1 MSFVQFRHRIV
12 LPRCSR
18 ELLFP
23 SEEEELDCIMGNPA
37 SPNLSGFRFQSI
49 GKSQSDNQISLLK
62 RLSSVKTSG
71 SNEHDDQG
79 YSTQTNDMDIS
90 EGSTF
95 VPTAAE
101 VDTSSVAIS
110 SVPSRRTLYQTLG
123 NNEQVTVPVQSGPKV
138 DIFGQ
143 RFPFVL
149 PSSRPVDSM
158 NSTTVSQSVVGTSTG
173 NIAVDRVVSLPSSP
187 IPISKPS
194 SDLPSIPIQSTISR
208 TSSCAS
214 NSSHIGLTYPMSTPQ
229 SPQQPRSPFVVKS
242 ELTRALVRV
251 PSKDHSNFSSLT
263 QGDSSSPPVST
274 PTSFSPSFAALNE
287 IHSRLLLTFH
297 DVSSKSSETIAQA
310 SAQLAS
316 AFECASRAQNLAQES
331 FKLTQTASSTLV
343 DSLKAGKDSHEAAD
357 KAISLVEESMKILAA
372 YETKHAKG
380 VAEMKEA
387 TEKVGGW
394 IDEEQ
399 QRWRLTKEAKAKAE
413 KELQAREKKA
423 KEVREAEER
432 ERETQEKKEEQKKE
446 KSAKEAQER
455 ENKKKRGPVAR
466 LFNLPNDVSHVILS
480 GPSSI
485 TAPDPPTSH
494 APATL
499 VDATDSL
506 SMDSSFNFR
515 IDASTSALDSLD
527 SLDKADAWIEKLK
540 TIEITARRAR
550 EEKKRRWRWR
560 EQEEGYKRAEETRQR
575 QAAEHERQRLKAD
588 QEDRRRKEEN
598 ERLQKQIAAAEEARC
613 NASQEEKQRREA
625 ANVAAEKSLLEAQ
638 LRKKAIE
645 EREQKLR
652 LKLEQEQ
659 EQAQAW
665 KQAAID
671 EQQRRREALQQSQ
684 AGRKLGSQRATP
696 VGNIG
701 LPIVPIIPSIPS
713 VVSPTPVTST
723 RPSNPSAL
731 PKSSVPSK
739 PQLSSSIPTTPNVIA
754 NQTVPKLTKKQ
765 RQRAR
770 KAEALALAQQQPLS
784 GNVPLGPP
792 ESSSL
797 IASKVTLP
805 TASGVRQNPMMTM
818 SSNPDHRTSVSNH
831 PHLSRNNISL
841 GLMNGSASRSSNSP
855 ILHTNS
861 TDTGNILLQSSAPK
875 SPEVR
880 AANMRFVVEGAGAGS
895 RQPVAMDNSTSS
907 ASNANWRERK
917 LAIRK
922 SKPEYDIPI
931 FKDEDDDGDSME
943 CLRSP
948 AKTTIPVVSHPTPDL
963 STPLLEAASNTQVS
977 PPAGEPHNPPV
988 VGPPSIPSASL
999 PLPAPRAA
1007 SGPKTFFD
1015 AEGPNRVGHQSRNSS
1030 EDISGDASGAGL
1042 GNTPIAPNV
1051 AKAMLTSAKSVISVP
1066 SLLEQPA
1073 NNPTLTSTGTPVPL
1087 REPTSPAAPIADALR
1102 RPPSAASNSRTQ
1114 PTSRATSNT
1123 SMCPSPATAL
1133 SESQN
1138 QPVSRSSPRAVASPV
1153 FQVRAPIRPLSP
1165 IAPNDGG
1172 WANVRIPDPASDYSA
1187 REGRRG
1193 HNRYSPSPNSIGSGR
1208 HMSLEGSPYIPRSP
1222 PSAIGSPFSYGE
1234 QSQRDRRLPPDPD
1247 QRERSPS
1254 RPNRRGNSTSLGYG
1268 LDSGRPSNNNGQ
1280 DIRGGGGRGRTSTPP
1295 TRATFK
1301 SRSRSPPVTHTG
1313 RKRSRVDD
1321 DMRDTPPFKQD
1332 YYNHQAESI
1341 SRNGYK
1347 NSRRTSYPDSEHPV
1361 EAYNERLS
1369 PPNSSPTYNDIPTSL
1384 ESRLSNGYDASG
1396 GTSEGFYS
1404 SSYDRNDWV
1413 LDNRRL
1419 SPPFHHQSQPPDLP
1433 NKRQKLL
1440 DPGSAD
1446 KAPLLSRMSVQH
1458 QLVSDTS
1465 SSYKGA
1471 VRGYGRGRG
1480 RGRGRG
1486 GTSYNSHSHLG
1497 PGQRHQQPAK
1507 DSLMDR
1513 LSY

>member
-1 MSFVQFRHRIV
+1 
-12 LPRCSR
+12 
-18 ELLFP
+18 
-23 SEEEELDCIMGNPA
+23 MGNTA
-37 SPNLSGFRFQSI
+37 SPNFSGFQFQSI
-49 GKSQSDNQISLLK
+49 GKSQSENKSSLLK

-173 NIAVDRVVSLPSSP
+173 NIAVDRVVSLPSSS
-187 IPISKPS
+187 IPISKPP
-194 SDLPSIPIQSTISR
+194 SDIPSIPIQSTISR

-297 DVSSKSSETIAQA
+297 DVSSKSFETIAQA
-310 SAQLAS
+310 SAELAS

-343 DSLKAGKDSHEAAD
+343 DSLKAGKDSHESAN
-357 KAISLVEESMKILAA
+357 KAISFVQTSMKILAA

-380 VAEMKEA
+380 IAEMKEA
-387 TEKVGGW
+387 TEKIGGW

-399 QRWRLTKEAKAKAE
+399 QRLRLTKEAKAKAE
-413 KELQAREKKA
+413 KDIQTREKKA
-423 KEVREAEER
+423 REVRDAKER
-432 ERETQEKKEEQKKE
+432 EREAQEREREAQEREREAQEKKEEQKKE
-446 KSAKEAQER
+446 KLAKEAQER

-485 TAPDPPTSH
+485 TTPDPPASH

-506 SMDSSFNFR
+506 AMNSSFNFS

-540 TIEITARRAR
+540 IIENTARRAR
-550 EEKKRRWRWR
+550 EEKEMQMERVMKDKNR
-560 EQEEGYKRAEETRQR
+560 QEEEYKRAEETRQR
-575 QAAEHERQRLKAD
+575 QAAEQERQRLEAD

-598 ERLQKQIAAAEEARC
+598 ERHQKQIAAAEEARC

-625 ANVAAEKSLLEAQ
+625 ANVAAEKELLEAR

-713 VVSPTPVTST
+713 VVSPTSVTSTST

-731 PKSSVPSK
+731 PKSSVLSK

-784 GNVPLGPP
+784 GNIPLGPP

-818 SSNPDHRTSVSNH
+818 SSNPDHRNH
-831 PHLSRNNISL
+831 PHLSRNNISP

-922 SKPEYDIPI
+922 SQPEYDIPI

-963 STPLLEAASNTQVS
+963 STPLLEVASNTQVS
-977 PPAGEPHNPPV
+977 PPVGEPHNPPV

-1015 AEGPNRVGHQSRNSS
+1015 AEGSNRVGHQSRNSS
-1030 EDISGDASGAGL
+1030 EDISGDAFGAAL

-1073 NNPTLTSTGTPVPL
+1073 NNPTVTSTSTPMPL
-1087 REPTSPAAPIADALR
+1087 REPTSPAPPITDAPR
-1102 RPPSAASNSRTQ
+1102 RPPSAVSNSRTQ
-1114 PTSRATSNT
+1114 PTSRAPRNT
-1123 SMCPSPATAL
+1123 SMCPSPVTAL

-1153 FQVRAPIRPLSP
+1153 SQVRAPIRPLSP
-1165 IAPNDGG
+1165 IAPHDGG
-1172 WANVRIPDPASDYSA
+1172 WANVHIPDPASDYSA

-1193 HNRYSPSPNSIGSGR
+1193 HNHYSPSPNSIGSGR

-1222 PSAIGSPFSYGE
+1222 PSAIGSPFSYRE
-1234 QSQRDRRLPPDPD
+1234 QTQRDRRLPSDPD

-1268 LDSGRPSNNNGQ
+1268 LDSGRPSNSNGQ
-1280 DIRGGGGRGRTSTPP
+1280 DIRRGGGRGRTSTPP

-1321 DMRDTPPFKQD
+1321 DMRDTPPFRQD
-1332 YYNHQAESI
+1332 RYSHQAESI

-1347 NSRRTSYPDSEHPV
+1347 NSRRTAYPDSEHSV
-1361 EAYNERLS
+1361 EAYNESLS
-1369 PPNSSPTYNDIPTSL
+1369 PPNSPTYNDIPTSL

-1419 SPPFHHQSQPPDLP
+1419 SPPFHHQSQPPELP

-1446 KAPLLSRMSVQH
+1446 KAPLLSRMAG
-1458 QLVSDTS
+1458 
-1465 SSYKGA
+1465 SSYEGTFKGHGGQA

-1507 DSLMDR
+1507 NSLMDR

>member
-1 MSFVQFRHRIV
+1 
-12 LPRCSR
+12 
-18 ELLFP
+18 
-23 SEEEELDCIMGNPA
+23 MGNTA
-37 SPNLSGFRFQSI
+37 SPNFSGFQFQSI

-62 RLSSVKTSG
+62 RLSSVKTSD
-71 SNEHDDQG
+71 SNEYDDQDH
-79 YSTQTNDMDIS
+79 STQTHDIDVS
-90 EGSTF
+90 QGSTS

-110 SVPSRRTLYQTLG
+110 SVPSRRTLFQTLG
-123 NNEQVTVPVQSGPKV
+123 NNEQVTSVPVQYGPKV

-149 PSSRPVDSM
+149 PSVRPVDSM

-173 NIAVDRVVSLPSSP
+173 NNAVDEVVSLPSSS
-187 IPISKPS
+187 IPISKPP
-194 SDLPSIPIQSTISR
+194 SDLPSIPFQSTISR
-208 TSSCAS
+208 ASSCAS
-214 NSSHIGLTYPMSTPQ
+214 NSSHIDLTYPMSTPQ
-229 SPQQPRSPFVVKS
+229 SPQQPPSPFVVKS
-242 ELTRALVRV
+242 ELARAAVHI
-251 PSKDHSNFSSLT
+251 PSKDHLNFSSLT
-263 QGDSSSPPVST
+263 QGDSSSSSAPT
-274 PTSFSPSFAALNE
+274 PTSFGPSFAALNE
-287 IHSRLLLTFH
+287 IHSRLLSTFH
-297 DVSSKSSETIAQA
+297 DLSSESSETIAQA
-310 SAQLAS
+310 SAKLAS

-331 FKLTQTASSTLV
+331 LKLTQTASSTLV
-343 DSLKAGKDSHEAAD
+343 DSLEAGKDSHETAD
-357 KAISLVEESMKILAA
+357 KAISLVETSMKILAA

-380 VAEMKEA
+380 IAEMKEA
-387 TEKVGGW
+387 TERIGGW

-399 QRWRLTKEAKAKAE
+399 QRLRLTKEAKAKAE

-423 KEVREAEER
+423 GEVREAKERREEA
-432 ERETQEKKEEQKKE
+432 QEKIEDQKKE
-446 KSAKEAQER
+446 KSANEAQER
-455 ENKKKRGPVAR
+455 GNKKKRGPVAR
-466 LFNLPNDVSHVILS
+466 FFNLTNDVNHVIMS
-480 GPSSI
+480 GPSCI
-485 TAPDPPTSH
+485 TAHDPPTSH
-494 APATL
+494 APAAL

-506 SMDSSFNFR
+506 SVNSSFNFS

-527 SLDKADAWIEKLK
+527 SLEKADAWIEKLK
-540 TIEITARRAR
+540 TIENTARRAR
-550 EEKKRRWRWR
+550 EEKEMQMERVMKDKNRQR
-560 EQEEGYKRAEETRQR
+560 EEYKQAEETRQR
-575 QAAEHERQRLKAD
+575 QAAEQERQRLEAE

-598 ERLQKQIAAAEEARC
+598 ERRQSDMAAAEGARC
-613 NASQEEKQRREA
+613 DTLEEEKQKCEA
-625 ANVAAEKSLLEAQ
+625 ANLAAEKELVEAQ

-701 LPIVPIIPSIPS
+701 LPSVPIIPSIPS
-713 VVSPTPVTST
+713 VVSPTFTSTST
-723 RPSNPSAL
+723 RPFNPSAL
-731 PKSSVPSK
+731 PKSSVPSR
-739 PQLSSSIPTTPNVIA
+739 PQLFSSIPTTPNVIA

-765 RQRAR
+765 RQKAR
-770 KAEALALAQQQPLS
+770 KAEALAQQQPVS
-784 GNVPLGPP
+784 GNVPLGPT
-792 ESSSL
+792 ESPSL

-805 TASGVRQNPMMTM
+805 TAASGVRQNPTTQSMPL
-818 SSNPDHRTSVSNH
+818 NPDHRTSVSNY
-831 PHLSRNNISL
+831 PHSPRNNISL
-841 GLMNGSASRSSNSP
+841 GLIDGSVSRSSNSP

-861 TDTGNILLQSSAPK
+861 TDAGNILLQSSAPK

-880 AANMRFVVEGAGAGS
+880 AANMRFVVKGAGAG
-895 RQPVAMDNSTSS
+895 MDNSTSS
-907 ASNANWRERK
+907 DSNANWRERK

-922 SKPEYDIPI
+922 SKPEYDIPM
-931 FKDEDDDGDSME
+931 FKNEDDDRDSMK

-948 AKTTIPVVSHPTPDL
+948 AKMTIPVVSHPTPDL
-963 STPLLEAASNTQVS
+963 STPLLEATSNPQVL
-977 PPAGEPHNPPV
+977 PPA
-988 VGPPSIPSASL
+988 
-999 PLPAPRAA
+999 
-1007 SGPKTFFD
+1007 
-1015 AEGPNRVGHQSRNSS
+1015 AEGHSRVGNQSRNSS
-1030 EDISGDASGAGL
+1030 EYIPGDASGAGL
-1042 GNTPIAPNV
+1042 GYTPIAPNV
-1051 AKAMLTSAKSVISVP
+1051 AKARSTSAKGVISVP
-1066 SLLEQPA
+1066 SLLKQPA
-1073 NNPTLTSTGTPVPL
+1073 NNPTLTSTSAPAPL
-1087 REPTSPAAPIADALR
+1087 QEPTSQARLVTGAFR
-1102 RPPSAASNSRTQ
+1102 RPPSAPAPSNSQTH
-1114 PTSRATSNT
+1114 PTSQGNLTAPNT
-1123 SMCPSPATAL
+1123 SVCPPPATAL

-1138 QPVSRSSPRAVASPV
+1138 RPVSRAGPNAVASPV
-1153 FQVRAPIRPLSP
+1153 SQMSAPIRSLSP

-1172 WANVRIPDPASDYSA
+1172 WANVRIPDSASEYIA
-1187 REGRRG
+1187 RSGRRG
-1193 HNRYSPSPNSIGSGR
+1193 HNHNSPSPNSIGSGR
-1208 HMSLEGSPYIPRSP
+1208 HMSLEGSPFIPRSP
-1222 PSAIGSPFSYGE
+1222 PSAIGSPFSHRE
-1234 QSQRDRRLPPDPD
+1234 QTQRDRRLSSSPD

-1254 RPNRRGNSTSLGYG
+1254 RPNRRGNSTFLGYG
-1268 LDSGRPSNNNGQ
+1268 LDSGRPSNSNGQ
-1280 DIRGGGGRGRTSTPP
+1280 DIRRGGGRGRTNTPP
-1295 TRATFK
+1295 NRATFK

-1321 DMRDTPPFKQD
+1321 DRRDTPPFRQD
-1332 YYNHQAESI
+1332 HYSHQAESI

-1347 NSRRTSYPDSEHPV
+1347 NSRRTSYPDSEHSV
-1361 EAYNERLS
+1361 EAYNESLS

-1419 SPPFHHQSQPPDLP
+1419 SPPFHHQSQPPELP

-1446 KAPLLSRMSVQH
+1446 KAPLLSRMAG
-1458 QLVSDTS
+1458 
-1465 SSYKGA
+1465 SSYEGTFKGHSGQA

-1507 DSLMDR
+1507 NSLMDR

>member
-1 MSFVQFRHRIV
+1 
-12 LPRCSR
+12 
-18 ELLFP
+18 
-23 SEEEELDCIMGNPA
+23 MGNTA
-37 SPNLSGFRFQSI
+37 SPNLSGFQFQSI
-49 GKSQSDNQISLLK
+49 GKSQSENQISLLK

-71 SNEHDDQG
+71 SNEHDDQD

-90 EGSTF
+90 EGSAF
-95 VPTAAE
+95 VPTTAE

-143 RFPFVL
+143 RFSFVL

-173 NIAVDRVVSLPSSP
+173 NIAVDRVVSLPSSS
-187 IPISKPS
+187 IPISKPP
-194 SDLPSIPIQSTISR
+194 SDIPSIPIQSTISR

-214 NSSHIGLTYPMSTPQ
+214 NASHIGLTYPMSTPP

-251 PSKDHSNFSSLT
+251 PSKDHSNFSVLT

-310 SAQLAS
+310 SAKLAS

-343 DSLKAGKDSHEAAD
+343 DSLKAGKDSHETAD
-357 KAISLVEESMKILAA
+357 KAISLVEESIKILAA

-432 ERETQEKKEEQKKE
+432 EREAQEKKEEQKKE
-446 KSAKEAQER
+446 KLAKEAQEQ

-485 TAPDPPTSH
+485 TTPDPLTSH

-506 SMDSSFNFR
+506 SMNSSFNFS

-540 TIEITARRAR
+540 TIENMARRAR
-550 EEKKRRWRWR
+550 VEKEMQMERVIKDKSR
-560 EQEEGYKRAEETRQR
+560 QEEEYKRAEETRQR
-575 QAAEHERQRLKAD
+575 QAAEHERQRLEAD

-625 ANVAAEKSLLEAQ
+625 ANVAAEKELLEAQ

-713 VVSPTPVTST
+713 VVSPTSVTSTSTSTST

-731 PKSSVPSK
+731 PKSSVLSK

-770 KAEALALAQQQPLS
+770 KAEALALAQQQPLF

-818 SSNPDHRTSVSNH
+818 SSNPDHRNH
-831 PHLSRNNISL
+831 PHLSRNNISP

-963 STPLLEAASNTQVS
+963 STPLLEVASNTQVS

-988 VGPPSIPSASL
+988 VGPPSIPSSSL

-1030 EDISGDASGAGL
+1030 EDISGDAFGAAL

-1073 NNPTLTSTGTPVPL
+1073 NNPTPTSTSTPVPL
-1087 REPTSPAAPIADALR
+1087 REPTSPAPPITDAPR
-1102 RPPSAASNSRTQ
+1102 RPPSAVSNSRTQ
-1114 PTSRATSNT
+1114 PTSRAPPNT
-1123 SMCPSPATAL
+1123 SMCPSPVTAL

-1138 QPVSRSSPRAVASPV
+1138 QLVSRSSPRAVASPV
-1153 FQVRAPIRPLSP
+1153 SQVRAPIRPLSP
-1165 IAPNDGG
+1165 IAPHDGG
-1172 WANVRIPDPASDYSA
+1172 WANVHIPDPASDYSA
-1187 REGRRG
+1187 REGQRG
-1193 HNRYSPSPNSIGSGR
+1193 HNHYSPSPNSIGSGR
-1208 HMSLEGSPYIPRSP
+1208 HMSLGGSPYIPRSP
-1222 PSAIGSPFSYGE
+1222 PSAIGSPFSYIE
-1234 QSQRDRRLPPDPD
+1234 QTQRDRRLPSDPD

-1268 LDSGRPSNNNGQ
+1268 LDSGRPSNSNGQ
-1280 DIRGGGGRGRTSTPP
+1280 DIRRGRGRGRTSTPP
-1295 TRATFK
+1295 NRATFK

-1321 DMRDTPPFKQD
+1321 DMRNTPPFRQD
-1332 YYNHQAESI
+1332 HYSHQAESI

-1471 VRGYGRGRG
+1471 VQGYGRGRG

-1486 GTSYNSHSHLG
+1486 GTSYNSHLG
-1497 PGQRHQQPAK
+1497 PGQRHQQTAK
-1507 DSLMDR
+1507 HSLMDR
-1513 LSY
+1513 LS

>member
-1 MSFVQFRHRIV
+1 
-12 LPRCSR
+12 
-18 ELLFP
+18 
-23 SEEEELDCIMGNPA
+23 MGNTA
-37 SPNLSGFRFQSI
+37 SPNFSGFQFQSI
-49 GKSQSDNQISLLK
+49 GKSQSENKSSLLK

-79 YSTQTNDMDIS
+79 YSMQTNVMDIS

-143 RFPFVL
+143 QFPFVL

-173 NIAVDRVVSLPSSP
+173 NIAVDRVVSLPSSS
-187 IPISKPS
+187 IPISKPP
-194 SDLPSIPIQSTISR
+194 SDIPSIPIQSTISR

-310 SAQLAS
+310 SAKLAS

-343 DSLKAGKDSHEAAD
+343 DSLKAGKDSHETAN
-357 KAISLVEESMKILAA
+357 KAISFVQTSMKILAA

-380 VAEMKEA
+380 IAEMKEA
-387 TEKVGGW
+387 TEKIGGW

-399 QRWRLTKEAKAKAE
+399 QRLRLTKEAKAKAE
-413 KELQAREKKA
+413 KDIQAREKKA
-423 KEVREAEER
+423 GEVRDAKER
-432 ERETQEKKEEQKKE
+432 EGEAQEKKEEQKKE
-446 KSAKEAQER
+446 KLAKEAQEQ

-485 TAPDPPTSH
+485 TTPDPLTSH

-506 SMDSSFNFR
+506 SMNSPFNFS
-515 IDASTSALDSLD
+515 IDASISALDSLD

-540 TIEITARRAR
+540 TIENTARRAR
-550 EEKKRRWRWR
+550 VEKEMQMERVIKDKNR
-560 EQEEGYKRAEETRQR
+560 QEEEYKRVEETRQR

-625 ANVAAEKSLLEAQ
+625 ASVAAEKELLEAQ

-684 AGRKLGSQRATP
+684 AGRKFGSQRATP

-701 LPIVPIIPSIPS
+701 LPIVPIMPSIPS

-731 PKSSVPSK
+731 PKSSVLSK
-739 PQLSSSIPTTPNVIA
+739 PQLPSSIPTTPNVIA

-797 IASKVTLP
+797 IASKVTIP
-805 TASGVRQNPMMTM
+805 TASGVRQ
-818 SSNPDHRTSVSNH
+818 
-831 PHLSRNNISL
+831 NISL

-907 ASNANWRERK
+907 ASNADWRERK

-922 SKPEYDIPI
+922 SKPEYDIPM

-948 AKTTIPVVSHPTPDL
+948 AKTTIPVVSHATPDL
-963 STPLLEAASNTQVS
+963 STPLLEAASNTQVL
-977 PPAGEPHNPPV
+977 PPAGEPHKPLV

-1030 EDISGDASGAGL
+1030 EDISGDASGATL

-1073 NNPTLTSTGTPVPL
+1073 NNPTLTSTSTPVPL
-1087 REPTSPAAPIADALR
+1087 REPTSPAPPITDAPR
-1102 RPPSAASNSRTQ
+1102 RPPSAVSNSRTQ
-1114 PTSRATSNT
+1114 PTSRASPNT
-1123 SMCPSPATAL
+1123 SMFPSPATAL

-1153 FQVRAPIRPLSP
+1153 SQVRAPIRPLSP

-1172 WANVRIPDPASDYSA
+1172 WANVRIPDSASDYSA

-1193 HNRYSPSPNSIGSGR
+1193 HNHYSPSPNSIGSGR
-1208 HMSLEGSPYIPRSP
+1208 RMSLERSPYIPRSP
-1222 PSAIGSPFSYGE
+1222 PSAIGNPFSYGE
-1234 QSQRDRRLPPDPD
+1234 QTQRDRRLPSDPD

-1254 RPNRRGNSTSLGYG
+1254 RTNRRGNSTSLGYG
-1268 LDSGRPSNNNGQ
+1268 LDSGRPSNSNGQ
-1280 DIRGGGGRGRTSTPP
+1280 DVRRGRGRGRTSTPP
-1295 TRATFK
+1295 NRATFK
-1301 SRSRSPPVTHTG
+1301 SRSRSPPVTYTG

-1321 DMRDTPPFKQD
+1321 DMKETPPFRQAHFS
-1332 YYNHQAESI
+1332 HQAEST
-1341 SRNGYK
+1341 SQNGYT
-1347 NSRRTSYPDSEHPV
+1347 NARRTSYPDSEHPV

-1369 PPNSSPTYNDIPTSL
+1369 PQNSSPTFYNDVPTSL

-1396 GTSEGFYS
+1396 GTSESFYS
-1404 SSYDRNDWV
+1404 FYDCNDWV
-1413 LDNRRL
+1413 LDNRR
-1419 SPPFHHQSQPPDLP
+1419 FYHQSQPPQFP
-1433 NKRQKLL
+1433 NKRQKLS
-1440 DPGSAD
+1440 DPSSAN
-1446 KAPLLSRMSVQH
+1446 KAALLSRIAIKP
-1458 QLVSDTS
+1458 QLGPDTS
-1465 SSYKGA
+1465 SSYKGDSKGHDEQA
-1471 VRGYGRGRG
+1471 ARGYGRGRG

-1486 GTSYNSHSHLG
+1486 GTSYNSHLG
-1497 PGQRHQQPAK
+1497 PSQRHPQPAK

-1513 LSY
+1513 LS